1 MKPFVSKAP
10 NPSLAESVSDLVAEG
25 GNMLA
30 SDDAPV
36 AAAKAPVN
44 TQTPVGSAA
53 QIWLGRGPLPLLR
66 RILRRSSNGS
76 S

>member
-1 MKPFVSKAP
+1 MKPFVTKTP
-10 NPSLAESVSDLVAEG
+10 NPTLAESVGDLVAEG
-25 GNMLA
+25 GNVLA
-30 SDDAPV
+30 SDDDPI
-36 AAAKAPVN
+36 AATK
-44 TQTPVGSAA
+44 TPVDTQAPASSAA

>member
-25 GNMLA
+25 GNVLA
-30 SDDAPV
+30 SDDAPI
-36 AAAKAPVN
+36 AAAKAPVDAL
-44 TQTPVGSAA
+44 TPVSSAA
-53 QIWLGRGPLPLLR
+53 QIWLGRAPLPLLR
-66 RILRRSSNGS
+66 RILRRSSNAS